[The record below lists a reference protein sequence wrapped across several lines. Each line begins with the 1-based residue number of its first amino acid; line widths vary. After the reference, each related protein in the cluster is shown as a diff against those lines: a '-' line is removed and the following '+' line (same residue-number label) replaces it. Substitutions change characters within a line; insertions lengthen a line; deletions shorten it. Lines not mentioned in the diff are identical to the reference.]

1 MVFQYAETRWVSFGN
16 HPKSPTA
23 KSGYFFFVLGTGKS
37 LSQAVKCDRNLDRC
51 VYNARF

>member
-1 MVFQYAETRWVSFGN
+1 MVFQYAETGWVSFGN
-16 HPKSPTA
+16 RPKSPTA
-23 KSGYFFFVLGTGKS
+23 KSVYFFFVLGAGKS